1 MDVFF
6 QCWGQFHVTMP
17 VSYAAKAKISL
28 NLLQLPSGFWI
39 PDEFSQ
45 VSAPSPPTYQN
56 VIIFLSPT
64 LK

>member
-1 MDVFF
+1 
-6 QCWGQFHVTMP
+6 MP

-45 VSAPSPPTYQN
+45 VSALSPPTYQN
-56 VIIFLSPT
+56 VIIILSPT